1 VAESGLP
8 TADGHNRTARPA
20 VVLTSPMPVDTS
32 AVLLRML
39 SMADE
44 ARLQQHESLERPLIP
59 RPLIAMILRVMR
71 ALHPSSLLHSQRL
84 AVISSGVARMLGW
97 SDEQRRQIEIAA
109 ILHDIGKLAIP
120 DHILRKPGKLSS
132 EEFDFVIL
140 HQQAAISMLQAFW
153 TDPSVISMLTLL
165 YRNLAGAPA
174 DNADDHQVELP
185 LGPRILAVADAYDS
199 LCTTRPWRRGM
210 THRECIDSLLEKSGL
225 RYDENVIRTLSH
237 WYDAEGNSLFRFADS
252 MFERERRT
260 DLTPELREEAANLA
274 QIIGVLYQFQHLY
287 DGYYLVD
294 AYENY
299 RIWSDGMRGMTGI
312 PVQSALKRTW
322 QAPDVQLTS
331 LAEEQAAPPER
342 DDTMVLQ
349 ALHSGRPQYASQ
361 FCRVSGTKHLKV
373 DVYTMPL
380 VGTGQKIRGVIQFL
394 RNHSG
399 VRIQSREFVELQL
412 AATRDAL
419 TGVANRG
426 HLEARL
432 RDLIEEYH
440 NCEGTRNLSVIF
452 LDVDHFKRI
461 NDTFGHQVGDQ
472 VLIDLA
478 RLLQNETY
486 SAEVIGRY
494 GGEEFVIICPDTDLE
509 SAVRRAE
516 RLRLSIMKSSIGGT
530 TSLNVTS
537 SLGVG
542 SARRGDSVQSLI
554 ERADAC
560 LYEAK
565 SAGRNRTCHET
576 APEVTPP
583 VEETP
588 PEEAT
593 QVREKDGLY
602 EFSDRIEVSTSLEL
616 TGIKLRAFISE
627 QGGSIAEQEKGRM
640 KIQIGSPGFFNR
652 WGRTPA
658 KQPVELIISFET
670 TRRSSSNWEPA
681 RIHRIVS
688 VEIRSQAKVP
698 NLDVFTVRC
707 LGLMRDLRAYL
718 LGA

>member
-1 VAESGLP
+1 MVGTAASAGDSNIRTGRHTVAL
-8 TADGHNRTARPA
+8 TA
-20 VVLTSPMPVDTS
+20 PMPTDTT

-44 ARLQQHESLERPLIP
+44 ARLQHPESSERSLIP
-59 RPLIAMILRVMR
+59 RPLISMILRVMR

-84 AVISSGVARMLGW
+84 AAIASGTARMLGW

-132 EEFDFVIL
+132 EEFDFVML
-140 HQQAAISMLQAFW
+140 HQHAAISMLQAFW
-153 TDPSVISMLTLL
+153 TDPSVISMLTML
-165 YRNLAGAPA
+165 YRGLSGAPA
-174 DNADDHQVELP
+174 ENDDEQSDLP

-199 LCTTRPWRRGM
+199 LCIARPWRRGM
-210 THRECIDSLLEKSGL
+210 THRECIDSLLEKAGR
-225 RYDENVIRTLSH
+225 RYDENVIRTLNH
-237 WYDAEGNSLFRFADS
+237 WYEAEGSSLFRFADA

-260 DLTPELREEAANLA
+260 DLTPEIREEAAVLA
-274 QIIGVLYQFQHLY
+274 QIIGVLYQFQQLY

-294 AYENY
+294 AHENY

-312 PVQSALKRTW
+312 PARSALKRTW
-322 QAPDVQLTS
+322 QAPDVQLTN

-342 DDTMVLQ
+342 DDTMILQVLKT
-349 ALHSGRPQYASQ
+349 GRSQYASQ
-361 FCRVSGTKHLKV
+361 FCRVSGTRHLKV

-380 VGTGQKIRGVIQFL
+380 VGPSHNVHGVVQFL
-394 RNHSG
+394 RNHNG

-432 RDLIEEYH
+432 RHLLEDYH
-440 NCEGTRNLSVIF
+440 TSEGTRSLSVIF

-509 SAVRRAE
+509 AAVRRAE
-516 RLRLSIMKSSIGGT
+516 RLRLSIMKSSIGGIST
-530 TSLNVTS
+530 LTVTS
-537 SLGVG
+537 SLGVAT
-542 SARRGDSVQSLI
+542 ARRGDAVQTLL
-554 ERADAC
+554 ERADGC
-560 LYEAK
+560 LYSAK
-565 SAGRNRTCHET
+565 ATGRNRTCQET
-576 APEVTPP
+576 APEALPP
-583 VEETP
+583 AQPETSEEM
-588 PEEAT
+588 T
-593 QVREKDGLY
+593 QVRENNGQF

-627 QGGSIAEQEKGRM
+627 QGGNITEQEKGRM
-640 KIQIGSPGFFNR
+640 KIQVGSPGFFKR
-652 WGRTPA
+652 WGRTAPR
-658 KQPVELIISFET
+658 QPVEIVISFET
-670 TRRSSSNWEPA
+670 TRRSSSNWEPL
-681 RIHRIVS
+681 RIHRIVM
-688 VEIRSQAKVP
+688 VEIRSEGRVP
-698 NLDVFTVRC
+698 GMEVFTSRC
-707 LGLMRDLRAYL
+707 LAIMRDLRAYL

>member
-1 VAESGLP
+1 MP
-8 TADGHNRTARPA
+8 T
-20 VVLTSPMPVDTS
+20 DTS

-44 ARLQQHESLERPLIP
+44 ARVQQQDSAERPLIP

-71 ALHPSSLLHSQRL
+71 AFHPSALLHSQRL
-84 AVISSGVARMLGW
+84 AVIASGVARMLGW
-97 SDEQRRQIEIAA
+97 TDEQRRQIEIAA
-109 ILHDIGKLAIP
+109 ILHDIGKLGIP

-132 EEFDFVIL
+132 EEFDFVML
-140 HQQAAISMLQAFW
+140 HQQAAVSMLQAFW
-153 TDPSVISMLTLL
+153 TDPSVISMITLL
-165 YRNLAGAPA
+165 YRNLSGAPA
-174 DNADDHQVELP
+174 DDSEQQQVELP

-199 LCTTRPWRRGM
+199 LSIARPWRRGM
-210 THRECIDSLLEKSGL
+210 THRECINTLLEKSGR
-225 RYDENVIRTLSH
+225 RYDENVIRTLNH
-237 WYDAEGNSLFRFADS
+237 WFEAEGNSLFRFADS
-252 MFERERRT
+252 MFERERRAE
-260 DLTPELREEAANLA
+260 LTPELREEASTLA
-274 QIIGVLYQFQHLY
+274 QIIGVLYQFQQLY
-287 DGYYLVD
+287 DGYYVVD
-294 AYENY
+294 AHENY

-322 QAPDVQLTS
+322 QSTDVQLTS

-342 DDTMVLQ
+342 DDTMVIRALQ
-349 ALHSGRPQYASQ
+349 SGRPQYASQ
-361 FCRVSGTKHLKV
+361 FCRVSGTIHLKV

-380 VGTGQKIRGVIQFL
+380 IGPGQNIRGVIQFL

-399 VRIQSREFVELQL
+399 VRIQSREFVQLQL
-412 AATRDAL
+412 AATRDSL

-432 RDLIEEYH
+432 RHLIEEYH
-440 NCEGTRNLSVIF
+440 TCEGTRALSVIF
-452 LDVDHFKRI
+452 LDVDYFKRI

-478 RLLQNETY
+478 RLLENETY

-509 SAVRRAE
+509 AAVRRAE

-530 TSLNVTS
+530 SSLSVTS
-537 SLGVG
+537 SLGVA
-542 SARRGDSVQSLI
+542 SARRGDSVQSLL
-554 ERADAC
+554 ERADSC
-560 LYEAK
+560 LYSAK
-565 SAGRNRTCHET
+565 AAGRNRTCQET
-576 APEVTPP
+576 APEVNPP
-583 VEETP
+583 VAETPAEET
-588 PEEAT
+588 T
-593 QVREKDGLY
+593 QVHEKNGRF

-627 QGGSIAEQEKGRM
+627 QGGTIAEQEKGRM
-640 KIQIGSPGFFNR
+640 KIQVGSPGFFNR
-652 WGRTPA
+652 WGRSPA

-670 TRRSSSNWEPA
+670 TRRSSSNWEPL

-688 VEIRSQAKVP
+688 VEIHSEGKVP
-698 NLDVFTVRC
+698 NIDVFTVRC
-707 LGLMRDLRAYL
+707 LALMRDLRAYL